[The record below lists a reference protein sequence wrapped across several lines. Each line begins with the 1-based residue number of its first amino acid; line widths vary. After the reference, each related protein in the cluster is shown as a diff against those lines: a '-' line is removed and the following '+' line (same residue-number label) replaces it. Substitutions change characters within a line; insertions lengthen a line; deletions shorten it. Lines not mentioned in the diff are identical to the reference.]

1 MANSGAAAEPSMEE
15 ILASIRRIISDD
27 GPDDAA
33 EASVEEEAPEPEV
46 EAQDGMSE
54 EDLDALFANADGSPE
69 PNFDEPEMEAEEDV
83 LELDAA
89 LMVEE
94 EPAEEAPAV
103 DPFDALEDEPHFDPD
118 SIDASELD
126 DLVDADQD
134 LDFADPSMMAAP
146 EPAYEEPEPEPEPIV
161 RAVARQVAEEAPR
174 LLSPAADQAASAAF
188 ANLASTI
195 LSNNARTL
203 EDLVQEMLRP
213 MLKSWLDENLPVLV
227 EKLVRQEIERVARG
241 GRR

>member
-1 MANSGAAAEPSMEE
+1 MTYHHGNLRVALLEAASDMVAES
-15 ILASIRRIISDD
+15 
-27 GPDDAA
+27 GPD
-33 EASVEEEAPEPEV
+33 
-46 EAQDGMSE
+46 
-54 EDLDALFANADGSPE
+54 ALT
-69 PNFDEPEMEAEEDV
+69 
-83 LELDAA
+83 L
-89 LMVEE
+89 
-94 EPAEEAPAV
+94 
-103 DPFDALEDEPHFDPD
+103 
-118 SIDASELD
+118 
-126 DLVDADQD
+126 
-134 LDFADPSMMAAP
+134 
-146 EPAYEEPEPEPEPIV
+146 